1 MTRTLIFAGLA
12 AVSLLIPSCFPIVG
26 FPSSGKSLVLNTAK
40 ELEII
45 KRETDNT
52 IMLTARKVKGDEM
65 SPNTGKEI
73 IDSLK
78 VIIKNADSLLTVCAH
93 LNSSGSRE
101 ERLRFIQLA
110 GASIQNEKKTL
121 NCLNDLYNISTPYQ
135 FETDTYFPAGG
146 FRFPPD
152 KLDEAKKSVEPIVQR
167 IIKFLNDNPGQNF
180 VAVIRCY
187 GFTDETP
194 IPESFWN
201 PPGLVV
207 CVRRTQPTRQELAVK
222 ISELRAKAL
231 AMLVH
236 DQIKSYE
243 EFIPNMKLVIY
254 DVDWLGK
261 GEALPY
267 PDKIKDYKPDDKR
280 RRLVQLT
287 WHLLPGSLYVNK
299 CTWLSD

>member
-12 AVSLLIPSCFPIVG
+12 AVSLLIPSCFPILG
-26 FPSSGKSLVLNTAK
+26 YPSSGKSLALTTAEELKMVKK
-40 ELEII
+40 E
-45 KRETDNT
+45 TNNA
-52 IMLTARKVKGDEM
+52 IMLTARKVKDEEVD
-65 SPNTGKEI
+65 PDTGKEI
-73 IDSLK
+73 IGNLK
-78 VIIKNADSLLTVCAH
+78 EITKHTDSLLTICAH
-93 LNSSGSRE
+93 LDSVGRRE
-101 ERLRFIQLA
+101 EILRFMKLA

-121 NCLNDLYNISTPYQ
+121 NCLNDLYNISTHYQ

-152 KLDEAKKSVEPIVQR
+152 KLDEAQKSVEPIVQR
-167 IIKFLNDNPGQNF
+167 IIKFLNDHPGQNF

-243 EFIPNMKLVIY
+243 EFIPNPKLVIY

-287 WHLLPGSLYVNK
+287 WDLLPGSLYVNK